1 MTSPPRRAYNSGMP
15 KSSKRRKYLIHPR
28 FQLRWTIT
36 ITLVGVISA
45 AVFATLFWL
54 SIDRQNNLLEQAIET
69 HNQLR
74 DQSQDTLVLLMNME
88 DRTHEE
94 RQKYEKR
101 FYELASKFDKSKE
114 AKQEAIEK
122 NKHSRYYIIAF
133 VVLMGMCLFV
143 WGIFLTHRVAGP
155 LHVIRILAEKLE
167 KDGYIQPRK
176 LRKRDEFKD
185 VYQAVCDALEKVVGK
200 KPEA

>member
-1 MTSPPRRAYNSGMP
+1 MP
-15 KSSKRRKYLIHPR
+15 KVTKRRKYLIHPK
-28 FQLRWTIT
+28 FQIKWTFI

-45 AVFATLFWL
+45 AIFATLFWL
-54 SIDRQNNLLEQAIET
+54 SINRQNALLEQAIES

-88 DRTHEE
+88 DRTHTE

-114 AKQEAIEK
+114 AKVEAIEK
-122 NKHSRYYIIAF
+122 NKHSRYYVIAF
-133 VVLMGMCLFV
+133 VLLMGMCLFV

-155 LHVIRILAEKLE
+155 LYVIRNLAEKLE

-185 VYQAVCDALEKVVGK
+185 VYQAVCDALEKVAGK

>member
-1 MTSPPRRAYNSGMP
+1 MP
-15 KSSKRRKYLIHPR
+15 KTSKRRKYLIHPR
-28 FQLRWTIT
+28 FQLKWTLT
-36 ITLVGVISA
+36 ITLVGVLSA

-54 SIDRQNNLLEQAIET
+54 SVNRQNALLEQAIES
-69 HNQLR
+69 HNKLR

-101 FYELASKFDKSKE
+101 FYEMASKFDKSKE
-114 AKQEAIEK
+114 AKLHAIEK
-122 NKHSRYYIIAF
+122 NAHSRYYIIAF
-133 VVLMGMCLFV
+133 VLLMGMCLFV

-155 LHVIRILAEKLE
+155 LYVIRSLAEMLE
-167 KDGYIQPRK
+167 KEGRIQPRK

-185 VYQAVCDALEKVVGK
+185 VYQAVCDALEKVAAGK
-200 KPEA
+200 KEEG

>member
-1 MTSPPRRAYNSGMP
+1 M
-15 KSSKRRKYLIHPR
+15 IHPR

-45 AVFATLFWL
+45 AIFAALFWL
-54 SIDRQNNLLEQAIET
+54 SINRQNDMLQQAIEA

-114 AKQEAIEK
+114 AKLVAIEK
-122 NKHSRYYIIAF
+122 NKHSRYYVIAF

-155 LHVIRILAEKLE
+155 LYVIRDLAEKLE

-185 VYQAVCDALEKVVGK
+185 VYQAVCNALEKVAAAK

>member
-1 MTSPPRRAYNSGMP
+1 MP
-15 KSSKRRKYLIHPR
+15 KATKRRKYLIHPQ
-28 FQLRWTIT
+28 FQIKWTSI

-45 AVFATLFWL
+45 AIFATLFWL
-54 SIDRQNNLLEQAIET
+54 SINRQNALLEQAIDS

-88 DRTHEE
+88 DRTHTE

-101 FYELASKFDKSKE
+101 FYELATKFDKSKE
-114 AKQEAIEK
+114 AKLEAIEK
-122 NKHSRYYIIAF
+122 NKHSRYYVIAF

-155 LHVIRILAEKLE
+155 LYVIRNLAERLE

-185 VYQAVCDALEKVVGK
+185 VYQAVCNALEKVAGK

>member
-1 MTSPPRRAYNSGMP
+1 MP
-15 KSSKRRKYLIHPR
+15 KPSKRRKYLIHPR
-28 FQLRWTIT
+28 FQIRWTIT

-45 AVFATLFWL
+45 AVFAALFWL
-54 SIDRQNNLLEQAIET
+54 SINRQNDLLQQAIDS

-101 FYELASKFDKSKE
+101 FYELASKFDKSKD
-114 AKQEAIEK
+114 AKLEAIEK
-122 NKHSRYYIIAF
+122 NKHSRYYVIAF
-133 VVLMGMCLFV
+133 VLLMGMCLFV

-155 LHVIRILAEKLE
+155 LYVIRNLAEKLE

-185 VYQAVCDALEKVVGK
+185 VYQAVCSALEKVAGK

>member
-1 MTSPPRRAYNSGMP
+1 MP
-15 KSSKRRKYLIHPR
+15 KPTKRRKYLINPQ
-28 FQLRWTIT
+28 FQIKWTFI

-54 SIDRQNNLLEQAIET
+54 SINRQNALLEQAIES

-88 DRTHEE
+88 DRTHTE

-122 NKHSRYYIIAF
+122 NKHSRYYVIAF
-133 VVLMGMCLFV
+133 VLLMGMCLFV

-155 LHVIRILAEKLE
+155 LYVIRNLAEKLE

-185 VYQAVCDALEKVVGK
+185 VYQAVCDALEKVAGSK

>member
-1 MTSPPRRAYNSGMP
+1 MP
-15 KSSKRRKYLIHPR
+15 KATKRRKYLINPQ
-28 FQLRWTIT
+28 FQIKWTSI

-54 SIDRQNNLLEQAIET
+54 AINRQNDLLQQAIES

-88 DRTHEE
+88 DRTHAE

-185 VYQAVCDALEKVVGK
+185 VYQAVCDALEKVAGK

>member
-1 MTSPPRRAYNSGMP
+1 MSPSE
-15 KSSKRRKYLIHPR
+15 KTSKRRKYLIHPQ
-28 FQLRWTIT
+28 FQLKWTFI

-45 AVFATLFWL
+45 AVFTALLWL
-54 SIDRQNNLLEQAIET
+54 SIDRQNTLLEQAIES
-69 HNQLR
+69 HNKLR
-74 DQSQDTLVLLMNME
+74 DQSQETLVLLMNME

-101 FYELASKFDKSKE
+101 FYELAAQFDKSKE
-114 AKQEAIEK
+114 AKQHAIEK

-133 VVLMGMCLFV
+133 IVLMGMCLFV

-155 LHVIRILAEKLE
+155 IFVIRNLAEKLE

-185 VYQAVCDALEKVVGK
+185 VYQAVCDALEKVSSGK
-200 KPEA
+200 KEAD